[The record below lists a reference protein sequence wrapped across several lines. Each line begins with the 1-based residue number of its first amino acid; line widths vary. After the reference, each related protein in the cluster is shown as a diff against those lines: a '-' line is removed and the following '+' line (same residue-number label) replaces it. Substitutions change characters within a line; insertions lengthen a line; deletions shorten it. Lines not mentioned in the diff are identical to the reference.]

1 MEVENK
7 VKPKQK
13 GKGNKKTAEV
23 NTDNSNTADNS
34 TSERRKSLTVEE
46 KYQKLDP
53 REHVLKRPDMY
64 SSVCAAFNIC
74 SWKRGQGDSG
84 DVGV

>member
-1 MEVENK
+1 MEVEDK
-7 VKPKQK
+7 VEPKQK

-23 NTDNSNTADNS
+23 NTDNSNTADNPS
-34 TSERRKSLTVEE
+34 SKRRKSLTVEE

-64 SSVCAAFNIC
+64 SSVYAAFLIL
-74 SWKRGQGDSG
+74 
-84 DVGV
+84 